1 MEIIMP
7 CAGLSTRFPNL
18 RPKYLL
24 TDYSGKLMIEN
35 AAKHF
40 IGKHNITIAILK
52 QHNEMFNAENKLRD
66 AFGDKVNIVVLDEP
80 TSGPADTVYQTI
92 MKAKYFFTS
101 VSPMLIKDCDGFYD
115 TDLIDGNAI
124 YVSKLSKNPD
134 IRNAPAKSYTITN
147 EQGIITSVVEKQIV
161 SDSFCVGGY
170 QFASIGEF
178 VDTFDK
184 LKGSST
190 SEIFVSNIIDY
201 MISNGRVFTEKEV
214 ENFIDVGTAD
224 DWFKFN
230 NKPTYFCDIDGTI
243 IKSKDFHDDLYEP
256 IQGNVNA
263 LLKEQARGCK
273 LMFVTARKKK
283 YEDYTNKILTEM
295 GFVNYVL
302 VMEVNHSR
310 RVLIN
315 DYANSNPFPSAV
327 AINLKRDSDNLGDM
341 I

>member
-7 CAGLSTRFPNL
+7 CAGLSTRFPNM

-24 TDYSGKLMIEN
+24 SDYNNRLMIEN
-35 AAKHF
+35 AAKNF
-40 IGKHNITIAILK
+40 IGKYNVTIAILK
-52 QHNEMFNAENKLRD
+52 QHNEMFNAENKLRE
-66 AFGDKVNIVVLDEP
+66 AFGDKVNIVVLDKP
-80 TSGPADTVYQTI
+80 TSGPADTVYQAI
-92 MKAKYFFTS
+92 MNSEYFFSS
-101 VSPMLIKDCDGFYD
+101 VSPVLIKDCDGFYD
-115 TDLIDGNAI
+115 TDLVDGNAI

-161 SDSFCVGGY
+161 SNSFCVGGY
-170 QFASIGEF
+170 QFASIGEY
-178 VDTFDK
+178 VDTFEK
-184 LKGSST
+184 LKDNAT

-201 MISNGRVFTEKEV
+201 MISNGAVFNEKEV
-214 ENFIDVGTAD
+214 ENFVDVGTAD

-243 IKSKDFHDDLYEP
+243 VKTKDFHDDPYEP
-256 IQGNVNA
+256 IQKNVDA

-273 LMFVTARKKK
+273 LVFVTARKKK
-283 YEDYTNKILTEM
+283 YEEYTNKILTEM

-302 VMEVNHSR
+302 VMETNHSR

-327 AINLKRDSDNLGDM
+327 ALNLKRDSDNLGDM

>member
-1 MEIIMP
+1 
-7 CAGLSTRFPNL
+7 
-18 RPKYLL
+18 
-24 TDYSGKLMIEN
+24 MIEN
-35 AAKHF
+35 AAKNF
-40 IGKHNITIAILK
+40 IGKYNVTIAILK

-66 AFGDKVNIVVLDEP
+66 AFGDKVNIVVLNEP
-80 TSGPADTVYQTI
+80 TSGPADTVYQAI
-92 MKAKYFFTS
+92 MNSEYFFSS

-115 TDLIDGNAI
+115 TDLVDGNAI

-147 EQGIITSVVEKQIV
+147 EHGIITSVVEKQIV
-161 SDSFCVGGY
+161 SNSFCVGGY
-170 QFASIGEF
+170 QFASIGEY
-178 VDTFDK
+178 VDTFEK
-184 LKGSST
+184 LKDNAT

-201 MISNGRVFTEKEV
+201 MISNGAVFNEKEV
-214 ENFIDVGTAD
+214 ENFVDVGTAD

-243 IKSKDFHDDLYEP
+243 IKTKDFHDDPYEP
-256 IQGNVNA
+256 IQKNVDA
-263 LLKEQARGCK
+263 LLKEQTRGCK
-273 LMFVTARKKK
+273 LVFVTARKKR
-283 YEDYTNKILTEM
+283 YEEYTNKILTEM

-302 VMEVNHSR
+302 VMEANHSR

-327 AINLKRDSDNLGDM
+327 ALNLKRDSDNLGDM